1 MARKK
6 SDNLTDLGGRDLL
19 TAGSVLTA
27 LDWSKSTLHRAVN
40 DELGFRVPFPK
51 PIRLGNMRINFWN
64 RSSIE
69 KWIEA
74 EQAAAE

>member
-6 SDNLTDLGGRDLL
+6 SHNPIDLAGRELL

-40 DELGFRVPFPK
+40 GELGFKTPFPR
-51 PIRLGNMRINFWN
+51 PTRLGKIRINFWS

-69 KWIEA
+69 QWLQA

>member
-1 MARKK
+1 MAKRK
-6 SDNLTDLGGRDLL
+6 SDLNVDLAGRDLL

-40 DELGFRVPFPK
+40 DELGFRTPFPR
-51 PIRLGNMRINFWN
+51 PIRLGKMRINFWN

-69 KWIEA
+69 QWLET